1 MNKEY
6 LTIEEMNHISNA
18 ISKQKGQK
26 YPCSN
31 QIVTC
36 GFFASKEEWEKFCN
50 INKHK
55 IKYTAKDCIG
65 FEDGEKWRWYP
76 DYNTGSIRGFR
87 FYKIKVSRDI
97 NKQVFLQGIYPCCA
111 IYCKEIEWI

>member
-1 MNKEY
+1 MSKEY
-6 LTIEEMNHISNA
+6 LTLEEMKHISDT
-18 ISKQKGQK
+18 ISKQEGQN

-36 GFFASKEEWEKFCN
+36 GFFAPREKWEEFCN
-50 INKHK
+50 ANKHK
-55 IKYTAKDCIG
+55 IKYIAKDHIS

-76 DYNTGSIRGFR
+76 EYNGNIRGFR
-87 FYKIKVSRDI
+87 FYKIKVSCDI
-97 NKQVFLQGIYPCCA
+97 NRQAFLHCIYPCCA